1 MIQFICDR
9 CKGIIPEETLK
20 KKYATYQIRKW
31 KADDVLYPP
40 LDLCPKCYK
49 DFDKW
54 LKEGGTQHDD

>member
-9 CKGIIPEETLK
+9 CKEIIPEETVK
-20 KKYATYQIRKW
+20 KKYATYQIKRR
-31 KADDVLYPP
+31 KADDLLSSP

-54 LKEGGTQHDD
+54 LKEGDTQND